1 MEEANKGTRAV
12 DHPFPWNN
20 LLFSRLLSFTTRIL
34 NICSSSYS
42 VKYFKCRQLSRS
54 ENTEK
59 CGKVITH
66 YKTDI
71 DTRNCK
77 KRREYFNIIT
87 IIGYLLTLTLLTE
100 NEKKL
105 S

>member
-1 MEEANKGTRAV
+1 MEEAYKGTRAV

-59 CGKVITH
+59 CGNVVTH
-66 YKTDI
+66 YKIDI
-71 DTRNCK
+71 DTRSCK

-87 IIGYLLTLTLLTE
+87 IMDTHLRLRC
-100 NEKKL
+100 
-105 S
+105 

>member
-1 MEEANKGTRAV
+1 MEEAYKGTRAV

-59 CGKVITH
+59 CGKVVTH

-71 DTRNCK
+71 DTNCK
-77 KRREYFNIIT
+77 TRREYFNIIT
-87 IIGYLLTLTLLTE
+87 ILGYSLTLTLLTE

>member
-1 MEEANKGTRAV
+1 MEEAYKGTRAV

-59 CGKVITH
+59 CGKVVTH
-66 YKTDI
+66 YKIDI

-77 KRREYFNIIT
+77 TRREYFNIIT
-87 IIGYLLTLTLLTE
+87 ILGYSLTLTLLTE